1 MPASNRVVCLLSGP
15 LAAVG
20 RASQPGVEGEL
31 RSLPLLDAEAERA
44 TLESALREGCEDT
57 GRSIE
62 LQIRYATLD
71 ALRSAVTLGARV
83 VHFSGHGHPSFLCF
97 EDGRGGAAAASPEQ
111 LRRLVSAGGCGVVRL
126 VVVNCCHSQRA
137 GDAFVEAGV
146 PHVVAVSCQAN
157 NDGRVSDRAATA
169 FCRAFYLGVI
179 AGRTVK
185 QAFEIGCASASGSF
199 VGDKTYVL
207 LPEAAAH
214 DERIF
219 ADAPLGVLQVTGP
232 RLTPTNAP
240 AKPTFYLGRDAELFC
255 LVDAMLRHRLTSVT
269 GAFGCGKSA
278 LAAAAAHYLAD
289 RGEHFEA
296 VVWVKVR
303 SRERLVEDVVDA
315 VRRVLSTRSD
325 DSGQEA
331 PDPTTGWSSGRST
344 SMTAGSTAYLGQ
356 PPKYTRGSSSLT
368 RPAVRRRVS
377 NETDEAMAERIA
389 SFSSLVG
396 GTLVDE
402 GDDDDVIAEK
412 AKAATFLRTRRVLVV
427 LDAFEKLAAPK
438 TNAVAARA
446 DCQRALAS
454 LLSTASKAHV
464 VVTCCR
470 GSGLGRS
477 TSVTERVVKIGP
489 LAPTNAARLL
499 LLRSPELARRAT
511 NAKAAR
517 SPRTPPHE
525 LVTATAAHPVL
536 RRLAGN
542 PFAIALAATL
552 LNALFEA
559 EDAAQAAAHAAARA
573 AFVARESAKTSDFGN
588 LIKPS
593 NSENEVVTSIHDIPE
608 TKRSKSSPP
617 HQSDDNPLE
626 PLDRLLKVLEDSTST
641 PAADDIARLRDE
653 IKFVTSQQP
662 SESDEHRTIVDTT
675 ASCTTTKFERL
686 TSCHDRVVARATSVQ
701 QLPLD
706 ATQRRLDRRTFDILA
721 TSVCLA
727 WIARLVFDAV
737 SPPSPTLSLR
747 LDAVAHLFLDLALL
761 VVLASLLP
769 PNGSDEH
776 HRHRRRYAA
785 EPRVFR
791 PKELASSSSSLQR
804 PRRRRSSY
812 DELPSPASPCLFR
825 RTPSSAY

>member
-20 RASQPGVEGEL
+20 RAAQPGVEGEL

-44 TLESALREGCEDT
+44 TLESALRDGCEDT

-97 EDGRGGAAAASPEQ
+97 EDGRGGAAAASPDQ

-179 AGRTVK
+179 AGRTVR

-199 VGDKTYVL
+199 VSDKTYVL
-207 LPEAAAH
+207 LPETAAH

-219 ADAPLGVLQVTGP
+219 ADAPLGALQVTGP

-344 SMTAGSTAYLGQ
+344 SMTAGSATYLAQ
-356 PPKYTRGSSSLT
+356 PPKYSRALSSLT
-368 RPAVRRRVS
+368 TRSALRRRVS
-377 NETDEAMAERIA
+377 NEVDEAMAERVA

-402 GDDDDVIAEK
+402 GDDDESIAEK

-454 LLSTASKAHV
+454 LLSAASKAHV

-477 TSVTERVVKIGP
+477 TSVTERVVKIGH

-573 AFVARESAKTSDFGN
+573 AFVAHESAKTSDFGN

-593 NSENEVVTSIHDIPE
+593 NSENEVMTSIHEIPDN
-608 TKRSKSSPP
+608 KRSKSSPP
-617 HQSDDNPLE
+617 HQSVDNPLE
-626 PLDRLLKVLEDSTST
+626 PLDRLLNVLEDSTST

-662 SESDEHRTIVDTT
+662 SEPDEHDTAVD
-675 ASCTTTKFERL
+675 AKSSLAKTKIQSLAAGHEQ
-686 TSCHDRVVARATSVQ
+686 VVARATSVQ
-701 QLPLD
+701 QSHQD

-727 WIARLVFDAV
+727 WVARLVFDAV

-761 VVLASLLP
+761 AVLASLLP
-769 PNGSDEH
+769 PNGDHEKT
-776 HRHRRRYAA
+776 RHRRRYT
-785 EPRVFR
+785 ESHILRQ
-791 PKELASSSSSLQR
+791 KEVASSSSTSRR
-804 PRRRRSSY
+804 PSGY
-812 DELPSPASPCLFR
+812 DELPSPAAACLFR